1 MSTYG
6 ISVERARNIIADY
19 ILKNG
24 VRSKYDDDG
33 ESRECLVVEFT
44 KHKRM
49 HYANDDRG
57 NKYILCKA
65 LIHTDDIDEGFEDV
79 YFADEKF
86 ELVLEDINI
95 LDEDLIFVA
104 ENMKIF

>member
-6 ISVERARNIIADY
+6 ISVDRARNIIADY
-19 ILKNG
+19 IIKNG
-24 VRSKYDDDG
+24 IRHKYEDDG
-33 ESRECLVVEFT
+33 EVRECLMVEFP
-44 KHKRM
+44 KYPRM
-49 HYANDDRG
+49 HYATDDRG
-57 NKYILCKA
+57 GKYILCKA